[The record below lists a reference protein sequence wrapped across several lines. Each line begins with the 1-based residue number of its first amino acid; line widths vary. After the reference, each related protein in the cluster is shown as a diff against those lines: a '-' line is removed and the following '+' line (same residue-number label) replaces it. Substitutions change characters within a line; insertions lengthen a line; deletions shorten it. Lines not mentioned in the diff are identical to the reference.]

1 MHQFVNDIKKFVE
14 PFITYD
20 EPVEYEGLKVYA
32 IRVKDWLR
40 FISAYDILTIDKT
53 QIPDIEVIQMSY
65 LQFMMRLVITDNTF
79 KDMFI
84 TILDLCFHVRYDE
97 SFRNKDFDK
106 NEVLSF
112 SDEETGANA
121 IYINGYNVY
130 FFIENKTRV
139 SIYID
144 GYLINAT
151 QFNDIIKIIQFQ
163 NFYDFDDTV
172 LSDDVRKVIEQ
183 YYAIKNKGKQLP
195 TLDTKII
202 SVMSKLS
209 YTKDEIKEMDYRT
222 FNKIFTMM
230 LEDED
235 YNISHLYKVQGADI
249 NVEHWVYKEDK
260 PKYSEVFSNADEFRR
275 KIESI

>member
-1 MHQFVNDIKKFVE
+1 MNDIKSFVE

-20 EPVEYEGLKVYA
+20 NPVEYEGLKVYA

-40 FISAYDILTIDKT
+40 FISAYDILAIDKT
-53 QIPDIEVIQMSY
+53 QISDVEIIQMSY
-65 LQFMMRLVITDNTF
+65 LQYMMQLIIADDRC
-79 KDMFI
+79 KDMFL
-84 TILDLCFHVRYDE
+84 TILDLCFHVRYDDA
-97 SFRNKDFDK
+97 FYNKDFDK

-112 SDEETGANA
+112 LDEDTGATA
-121 IYINGYNVY
+121 IYINGYNMY
-130 FFIENKTRV
+130 FFIENKYRV

-144 GYLINAT
+144 GHLINAT
-151 QFNDIIKIIQFQ
+151 QFNDVIKIIQFQ

-183 YYAIKNKGKQLP
+183 YYAIKNKGKKMP
-195 TLDTKII
+195 SLDTKII
-202 SVMSKLS
+202 SVMAKLS

-222 FNKIFTMM
+222 FNKIFAMM

-249 NVEHWVYKEDK
+249 NIEHWVYKEDK
-260 PKYSEVFSNADEFRR
+260 PKYSEVFSSADEFRR

>member
-1 MHQFVNDIKKFVE
+1 MNDIKSFVE

-20 EPVEYEGLKVYA
+20 NPVEYEGLKVYA

-40 FISAYDILTIDKT
+40 FISAYDILAIDKT
-53 QIPDIEVIQMSY
+53 QISDIEIIQMSY
-65 LQFMMRLVITDNTF
+65 LQYMMQLIIADDRC
-79 KDMFI
+79 KDMFL
-84 TILDLCFHVRYDE
+84 TILDLCFHVRYDDA
-97 SFRNKDFDK
+97 FYNKDFDK

-112 SDEETGANA
+112 LDEDTGATA
-121 IYINGYNVY
+121 IYINGYNMY
-130 FFIENKTRV
+130 FFIENKYRV

-144 GYLINAT
+144 GHLINAT

-183 YYAIKNKGKQLP
+183 YYAIKNKGKKMP
-195 TLDTKII
+195 SLDTKII
-202 SVMSKLS
+202 SVMAKLS
-209 YTKDEIKEMDYRT
+209 YTKNEIKEMDYRT
-222 FNKIFTMM
+222 FNKIFAMM

-249 NVEHWVYKEDK
+249 NIEHWVYKEDK
-260 PKYSEVFSNADEFRR
+260 PKYSEVFSSADEFRR

>member
-1 MHQFVNDIKKFVE
+1 MNDIKSFVE

-20 EPVEYEGLKVYA
+20 NPVEYEGLKVYA

-40 FISAYDILTIDKT
+40 FISAYDILAIDKT
-53 QIPDIEVIQMSY
+53 QISDIEIIQMSY
-65 LQFMMRLVITDNTF
+65 LQYMMQLIIADDRC
-79 KDMFI
+79 KDMFL
-84 TILDLCFHVRYDE
+84 TILDLCFHVRYDDA
-97 SFRNKDFDK
+97 FYNNDFDK

-112 SDEETGANA
+112 LDEDTGATA
-121 IYINGYNVY
+121 IYINGYNMY
-130 FFIENKTRV
+130 FFIENKYRV

-144 GYLINAT
+144 GHLINAT
-151 QFNDIIKIIQFQ
+151 QFNDVIKIIQFQ

-183 YYAIKNKGKQLP
+183 YYAIKNKGKKMP
-195 TLDTKII
+195 SLDTKII
-202 SVMSKLS
+202 SVMAKLS
-209 YTKDEIKEMDYRT
+209 YTKNEIKEMDYRT
-222 FNKIFTMM
+222 FNKIFAMM

-249 NVEHWVYKEDK
+249 NIEHWVYKEDK
-260 PKYSEVFSNADEFRR
+260 PKYSEVFSSADEFRR

>member
-1 MHQFVNDIKKFVE
+1 VNDIKSFVE

-20 EPVEYEGLKVYA
+20 NPVEYEGLKVYA

-40 FISAYDILTIDKT
+40 FISAYDILAIDKT
-53 QIPDIEVIQMSY
+53 QISDIEIIQMSY
-65 LQFMMRLVITDNTF
+65 LQYMMQLIIADDRC
-79 KDMFI
+79 KDMFL
-84 TILDLCFHVRYDE
+84 TILDLCFHVRYDNA
-97 SFRNKDFDK
+97 FYNKDFDK

-112 SDEETGANA
+112 LDEDTGATA
-121 IYINGYNVY
+121 IYINGYNMY
-130 FFIENKTRV
+130 FFIENKYRV

-144 GYLINAT
+144 GHLINAT
-151 QFNDIIKIIQFQ
+151 QFNDVIKIIQFQ

-183 YYAIKNKGKQLP
+183 YYAIKNKGKKMP
-195 TLDTKII
+195 SLDTKII
-202 SVMSKLS
+202 SVMAKLS
-209 YTKDEIKEMDYRT
+209 YTKNEIKEMDYRT
-222 FNKIFTMM
+222 FNKIFAMM

-249 NVEHWVYKEDK
+249 NIEHWVYKEDK
-260 PKYSEVFSNADEFRR
+260 PKYSEVFSSADEFRR

>member
-1 MHQFVNDIKKFVE
+1 MNDIKSFVE

-20 EPVEYEGLKVYA
+20 NPVEYEGLKVYA

-40 FISAYDILTIDKT
+40 FISAYDILAIDKT
-53 QIPDIEVIQMSY
+53 QISDIEIIQMSY
-65 LQFMMRLVITDNTF
+65 LQYMMQLIIADDRC
-79 KDMFI
+79 KDMFL
-84 TILDLCFHVRYDE
+84 TILDLCFHVRYDDT
-97 SFRNKDFDK
+97 FYNKDFDK

-112 SDEETGANA
+112 LDEDTGATA
-121 IYINGYNVY
+121 IYINGYNMY
-130 FFIENKTRV
+130 FFIENKYRV

-144 GYLINAT
+144 GHLINAT
-151 QFNDIIKIIQFQ
+151 QFNDVIKIIQFQ

-183 YYAIKNKGKQLP
+183 YYAIKNKGKKMP
-195 TLDTKII
+195 SLDTKII
-202 SVMSKLS
+202 SVMAKLS
-209 YTKDEIKEMDYRT
+209 YTKNEIKEMDYRT
-222 FNKIFTMM
+222 FNKIFAMM

-249 NVEHWVYKEDK
+249 NIEHWVYKEDK
-260 PKYSEVFSNADEFRR
+260 PKYSEVFSSADEFRR

>member
-1 MHQFVNDIKKFVE
+1 MNDIKSFVE

-20 EPVEYEGLKVYA
+20 NPVEYEGLKVYA

-40 FISAYDILTIDKT
+40 FISAYDILAIDKT
-53 QIPDIEVIQMSY
+53 QISDVEIIQMSY
-65 LQFMMRLVITDNTF
+65 LQYMMQLIIADDRC
-79 KDMFI
+79 KDMFL
-84 TILDLCFHVRYDE
+84 TILDLCFHVRYDDA
-97 SFRNKDFDK
+97 FYNKDFDK

-112 SDEETGANA
+112 LDEDTGATA
-121 IYINGYNVY
+121 IYINGYNMY
-130 FFIENKTRV
+130 FFIENKYRV

-144 GYLINAT
+144 GHLINAT
-151 QFNDIIKIIQFQ
+151 QFNDVIKIIQFQ

-183 YYAIKNKGKQLP
+183 YYAIKNKGKKMP
-195 TLDTKII
+195 SLDTKII
-202 SVMSKLS
+202 SVMAKLS
-209 YTKDEIKEMDYRT
+209 YTKNEIKEMDYRT
-222 FNKIFTMM
+222 FNKIFAMM

-249 NVEHWVYKEDK
+249 NIEHWVYKEDK
-260 PKYSEVFSNADEFRR
+260 PKYSEVFSSADEFRR

>member
-1 MHQFVNDIKKFVE
+1 MNDIKSFIE

-20 EPVEYEGLKVYA
+20 NPVEYEGLKVYA

-40 FISAYDILTIDKT
+40 FISAYDILAIDKT
-53 QIPDIEVIQMSY
+53 QISDVEIIQMSY
-65 LQFMMRLVITDNTF
+65 LQYMMQLIIADDRC
-79 KDMFI
+79 KDMFL
-84 TILDLCFHVRYDE
+84 TILDLCFHVRYDDA
-97 SFRNKDFDK
+97 FYNKDFDK

-112 SDEETGANA
+112 LDEDTGATA
-121 IYINGYNVY
+121 IYINGYNMY
-130 FFIENKTRV
+130 FFIENKYRV

-144 GYLINAT
+144 GHLINAT
-151 QFNDIIKIIQFQ
+151 QFNDVIKIIQFQ

-183 YYAIKNKGKQLP
+183 YYAIKNKGKKMP
-195 TLDTKII
+195 SLDTKII
-202 SVMSKLS
+202 SVMAKLS
-209 YTKDEIKEMDYRT
+209 YTKNEIKEMDYRT
-222 FNKIFTMM
+222 FNKIFAMM

-249 NVEHWVYKEDK
+249 NIEHWVYKEDK
-260 PKYSEVFSNADEFRR
+260 PKYSEVFSSADEFRR

>member
-1 MHQFVNDIKKFVE
+1 MNDIKSFVE

-20 EPVEYEGLKVYA
+20 NPVEYEGLKVYA

-40 FISAYDILTIDKT
+40 FISAYDILAIDKT
-53 QIPDIEVIQMSY
+53 QISDIEIIQMSY
-65 LQFMMRLVITDNTF
+65 LQYMMQLIIADDRC
-79 KDMFI
+79 KDMFL
-84 TILDLCFHVRYDE
+84 TILDLCFHVRYDNA
-97 SFRNKDFDK
+97 FYNKDFDK

-112 SDEETGANA
+112 LDEDTGATA
-121 IYINGYNVY
+121 IYINGYNMY
-130 FFIENKTRV
+130 FFIENKYRV

-144 GYLINAT
+144 GHLINAT
-151 QFNDIIKIIQFQ
+151 QFNDVIKIIQFQ

-183 YYAIKNKGKQLP
+183 YYAIKNKGKKMP
-195 TLDTKII
+195 SLDTKII
-202 SVMSKLS
+202 SVMAKLS
-209 YTKDEIKEMDYRT
+209 YTKNEIKEMDYRT
-222 FNKIFTMM
+222 FNKIFAMM

-249 NVEHWVYKEDK
+249 NIEHWVYKEDK
-260 PKYSEVFSNADEFRR
+260 PKYSEVFSSADEFRR

>member
-1 MHQFVNDIKKFVE
+1 MNDIKSFVE

-20 EPVEYEGLKVYA
+20 NPVEYEGLKVYA

-40 FISAYDILTIDKT
+40 FISAYDILAIDKT
-53 QIPDIEVIQMSY
+53 QISDIEIIQMSY
-65 LQFMMRLVITDNTF
+65 LQYMMQLIIADDRC
-79 KDMFI
+79 KDMFL
-84 TILDLCFHVRYDE
+84 TILDLCFHVRYDDA
-97 SFRNKDFDK
+97 FYNKDFDK

-112 SDEETGANA
+112 LDEDTGATA
-121 IYINGYNVY
+121 IYINGYNMY
-130 FFIENKTRV
+130 FFIENKYRV

-144 GYLINAT
+144 GHLINAT
-151 QFNDIIKIIQFQ
+151 QFNDVIKIIQFQ

-183 YYAIKNKGKQLP
+183 YYAIKNKGKKMP
-195 TLDTKII
+195 SLDTKII
-202 SVMSKLS
+202 SVMAKLS
-209 YTKDEIKEMDYRT
+209 YTKNEIKEMDYRT
-222 FNKIFTMM
+222 FNKIFAMM

-249 NVEHWVYKEDK
+249 NIEHWVYKEDK
-260 PKYSEVFSNADEFRR
+260 PKYSEVFSSADEFRR